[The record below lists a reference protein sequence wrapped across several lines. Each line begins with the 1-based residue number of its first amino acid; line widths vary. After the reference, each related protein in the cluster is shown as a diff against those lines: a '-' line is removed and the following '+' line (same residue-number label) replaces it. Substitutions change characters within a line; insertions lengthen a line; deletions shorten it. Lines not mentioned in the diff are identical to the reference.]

1 MHPTS
6 AFRHDDPAFRDS
18 MIRDIGFAA
27 IFLTTPDG
35 PRVGHTPVEL
45 TEDHKLRFHLARSN
59 ALVPHI
65 DGATVLAVA
74 HGPYAYMSARW
85 YQAANQVP
93 TWNYIAFEMEGRV
106 ARMDDSELPGLLDKL
121 SRHYEARVQH
131 GTAWTMDKMEPKA
144 LAALLKGIVGF
155 EMTID
160 AFRETVKLSQNKP
173 AAERGRLIAGLD
185 SEGHHQLASLMRRF
199 A

>member
-6 AFRHDDPAFRDS
+6 AFRHDDPAFRDA
-18 MIRDIGFAA
+18 MIREIGFAA
-27 IFLTTPDG
+27 VFLTTSEG
-35 PRVGHTPVEL
+35 PRVAHTPFEL
-45 TEDHKLRFHLARSN
+45 TADHTLRFHLARSN

-74 HGPYAYMSARW
+74 HGPDAYMSARW

-93 TWNYIAFEMEGRV
+93 TWNYLAFEMEGRV
-106 ARMDDSELPGLLDKL
+106 NRIDDGELPGLLDNL
-121 SRHYEARVQH
+121 SRHHEARIHH

-160 AFRETVKLSQNKP
+160 VFRETVKLSQNKP
-173 AAERGRLIAGLD
+173 AAERERLIAGLD
-185 SEGHHQLASLMRRF
+185 SEGHQQLARIMRQV

>member
-6 AFRHDDPAFRDS
+6 AFRHDDPAFRDL
-18 MIRDIGFAA
+18 MIREIGFAA

-35 PRVGHTPVEL
+35 PRVAHTPVEL

-59 ALVPHI
+59 AMVPHI

-74 HGPYAYMSARW
+74 HGPDAYMSARW

-93 TWNYIAFEMEGRV
+93 TWNYLAFEMEGRV
-106 ARMDDSELPGLLDKL
+106 ARMDDKELPGLLDKL

-160 AFRETVKLSQNKP
+160 AFRETVKLSQNKAP
-173 AAERGRLIAGLD
+173 AERERLIAGLD
-185 SEGHHQLASLMRRF
+185 GEGHHQLANLMRRF

>member
-6 AFRHDDPAFRDS
+6 AFRHDDPAFRDA

-27 IFLTTPDG
+27 VFLTTPEG
-35 PRVGHTPVEL
+35 PRVAHTPFELTAGHT
-45 TEDHKLRFHLARSN
+45 LRFHLARSN
-59 ALVPHI
+59 ALAPHI

-74 HGPYAYMSARW
+74 HGPDAYMSARW

-93 TWNYIAFEMEGRV
+93 TWNYLAFEMEGTVRRI
-106 ARMDDSELPGLLDKL
+106 ADSELPGLLDNL
-121 SRHYEARVQH
+121 SRHHEARVQH

-155 EMTID
+155 EMKID
-160 AFRETVKLSQNKP
+160 VFRDTVKLSQNKP
-173 AAERGRLIAGLD
+173 AAERERLMAGLD
-185 SEGHHQLASLMRRF
+185 SEGHQHLARIMRQV